1 MPVTISL
8 LPDQQLSA
16 LNAAYRQA
24 VVRKRLRYA
33 IAAAATASDGLEASP
48 AAAAAAAATDGTE
61 NLNLKTARGLLI
73 TDPGLAGVAAA
84 AAAAHRP
91 PMNHPKTEALIAASK
106 AMAARAT
113 ATVFTNDSQLHGAH
127 TELGRY

>member
-1 MPVTISL
+1 ML
-8 LPDQQLSA
+8 ADFWWA
-16 LNAAYRQA
+16 H
-24 VVRKRLRYA
+24 VVPAKHA
-33 IAAAATASDGLEASP
+33 IAAAATASDGSEASP

-61 NLNLKTARGLLI
+61 NLNLKAARGLLI

-91 PMNHPKTEALIAASK
+91 PTHHPKTEALIAASK

-113 ATVFTNDSQLHGAH
+113 ATAFPSVAEVHGAR
-127 TELGRY
+127 TELGRH